1 MILSPL
7 PMALGAS
14 TNTTWQA
21 VGISEFMA
29 TNRTTVL
36 DVDGDPSGW
45 IEIFNPTTNDISLSG
60 WSLTDDP
67 NNLRQWLFPN
77 VVIPDAGDAN
87 GSDNFLVVFASGK
100 NRATNTAELHS
111 NFKLPLTGG
120 YLALVD
126 NKTNVVSVFTNY
138 PAQSP
143 DISYGRDPF
152 NPNFAGFFSATTP
165 VILIQPAAQIF
176 HPPSNFPG
184 PAAHLSRR
192 LICNCRFPIAR

>member
-1 MILSPL
+1 
-7 PMALGAS
+7 MALGAS

-45 IEIFNPTTNDISLSG
+45 IEIFNPTTNDVSLSG

-100 NRATNTAELHS
+100 NRATNTAELHT